1 MSKPIYTNHDLNQY
15 ILGALP
21 EAEAES
27 FDELCFA
34 EEEFVDA
41 LNAAEKDLVDAYVQ
55 GDLAD
60 QELERF
66 KSYYLASPLRREKV
80 NFAQAFKVMTD
91 RKAVAPV
98 EVEAAAK
105 SPTRRTASGWF
116 SALNVFAVGHPAL
129 QSAFVAVALVLMIA
143 AGWLVFD
150 NVRLRHQVTQTQ
162 TSRDEL
168 LHREQELQN
177 QIKGQQSASSA
188 TEQEL
193 ARLRDEQNRLEQELA
208 KQREQQN
215 ISEQH
220 QPLLG
225 GPGVASFILAPQLRG
240 PGQIQTISVPAKT
253 DSVAMQL
260 ELEPNAYSLFSVSLL
275 DQSGNKTLW
284 RSSKLKA
291 KVAANSKSLTL
302 GFRAAILKPQTY
314 VLRVSGISAKGVTE
328 IVGDYPFRVV
338 KSDNPH

>member
-1 MSKPIYTNHDLNQY
+1 MSKPRYTNHDLNQY

-27 FDELCFA
+27 FDELSFA

-60 QELERF
+60 RELERF

-177 QIKGQQSASSA
+177 QIKGQQSASST

-253 DSVAMQL
+253 NSVAMQL

-314 VLRVSGISAKGVTE
+314 VLRVSGISAEGVTE

>member
-1 MSKPIYTNHDLNQY
+1 MSKRIYTNHDLNQY
-15 ILGALP
+15 LLGALP

-27 FDELCFA
+27 FDELSFA

-41 LNAAEKDLVDAYVQ
+41 LNVAEKDLVDAYVQ
-55 GDLAD
+55 GDLAEP
-60 QELERF
+60 ELERF
-66 KSYYLASPLRREKV
+66 KAYYLASPLRREKV

-105 SPTRRTASGWF
+105 SPTRRTSGWF

-129 QSAFVAVALVLMIA
+129 QWGFVGVALVLMIA

-188 TEQEL
+188 ADQEL

-208 KQREQQN
+208 KQLEQQN

-220 QPLLG
+220 QPLSG

-302 GFRAAILKPQTY
+302 GFRAALLEPQTY

-338 KSDNPH
+338 KSDNPR

>member
-1 MSKPIYTNHDLNQY
+1 MSKPRYTNHDLNQY

-27 FDELCFA
+27 FDELSFA

-60 QELERF
+60 RELERF

-253 DSVAMQL
+253 NSVAMQL

-314 VLRVSGISAKGVTE
+314 VLRVSGISAEGVTE